1 MAVATRS
8 DAEKAASRQKELPQ
22 VPFGPHSVSR
32 LIVGSNPIS
41 AGSHLSG
48 FLDRHMREYF
58 TPDRVMQFLSH
69 CEDEGINTWQT
80 AGPLALEYY
89 KRHRAEGGTIQY
101 ITLEREDP
109 KRPQNVEEVV
119 AAGAIGIAHHGEVTD
134 TRFKEGKI
142 EQIRD
147 FLKRVRDA
155 GVLVGLSTHMPAVIE
170 YVEEKSW
177 DIDFYMACVYERHRT
192 KQELKQLLGYVPIP
206 VREVYLEEDPPRMC
220 KVLRQTQKP
229 CLAFKILAAGRVCNR
244 PETVEAAFKSTFEMI
259 KPTDAVIVGMYPRFS
274 DQAAEN
280 AELTRKFTR
289 VSASDMA

>member
-1 MAVATRS
+1 MAGATQG
-8 DAEKAASRQKELPQ
+8 DTGKAVRERRALPRI
-22 VPFGPHSVSR
+22 PLGPHSVSR
-32 LIVGSNPIS
+32 LIVGSNPIT
-41 AGSHLSG
+41 AGSHLSK

-58 TPDRVMQFLSH
+58 TPDTVMQFLAH

-80 AGPLALEYY
+80 SGPLALEYY
-89 KRHRAEGGTIQY
+89 ERYRAEGGTIQY

-109 KRPQNVEEVV
+109 ERPKNVEEVV

-142 EQIRD
+142 DQIRD

-155 GVLVGLSTHMPAVIE
+155 GVLVGLSTHIPAVIE
-170 YVEEKSW
+170 HVEEKSW
-177 DIDFYMACVYERHRT
+177 DVDFYMACVYERHRT
-192 KQELKQLLGYVPIP
+192 KQELKELLGYVPIP

-220 KVLRQTQKP
+220 NVLRQTPKP
-229 CLAFKILAAGRVCNR
+229 CLAFKILAAGRLCNR
-244 PETVEAAFKSTFEMI
+244 RETVEAAFKSTFEMI

-280 AELTRKFTR
+280 AAFTRKFARPTEDT
-289 VSASDMA
+289 VA

>member
-1 MAVATRS
+1 MAVATQRS
-8 DAEKAASRQKELPQ
+8 GAKAAQQRKELPRI
-22 VPFGPHSVSR
+22 PFGSHSVSR

-41 AGSHLSG
+41 AGSHLSR
-48 FLDRHMREYF
+48 FLDLHMREFF
-58 TPDRVMQFLSH
+58 TPDKVMEFLRH

-80 AGPLALEYY
+80 SGPHALEYY
-89 KRHRAEGGTIQY
+89 RRYRSEGGTIQY

-109 KRPQNVEEVV
+109 ERPNNVEEVV

-134 TRFKEGKI
+134 SRFKEGNI

-170 YVEEKSW
+170 YVEAKGW
-177 DIDFYMACVYERHRT
+177 DVDFYMACVYERHRSEA
-192 KQELKQLLGYVPIP
+192 ELKELLGYVPIP
-206 VREVYLEEDPPRMC
+206 VREVYLKEDPARMC

-229 CLAFKILAAGRVCNR
+229 CLAFKILAAGRLCNR
-244 PETVEAAFKSTFEMI
+244 PETVAEAFQSTFEMI

-280 AELTRKFTR
+280 AALTRKFSR
-289 VSASDMA
+289 VRERGVA